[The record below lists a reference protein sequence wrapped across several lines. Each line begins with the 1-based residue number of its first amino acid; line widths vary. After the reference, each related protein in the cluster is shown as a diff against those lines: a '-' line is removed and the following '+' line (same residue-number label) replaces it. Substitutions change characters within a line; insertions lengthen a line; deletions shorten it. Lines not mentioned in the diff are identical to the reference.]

1 MRAKVNPKP
10 AARNGSVRVGSKDK
24 ATVSPEQ
31 VEASKNRNRQCR
43 KSEGH
48 EAILCRAAQTS
59 RVRSQVKRSGELSVA
74 RLCQRPI
81 NAEANCAAEV
91 AESPKPTS
99 PTHPPT
105 HNTRVKPTREAGS
118 AWTTCYARQGKP
130 EAAGLQRER
139 ENGEHGRTVR
149 KLGAGRGQ
157 QRPKPT
163 APPIRRS

>member
-10 AARNGSVRVGSKDK
+10 AARNGAGRVGSTGK
-24 ATVSPEQ
+24 ASEGTEQ
-31 VEASKNRNRQCR
+31 IEASKDRSRQR
-43 KSEGH
+43 RQSVSH
-48 EAILCRAAQTS
+48 EAILCRAARAQC
-59 RVRSQVKRSGELSVA
+59 VRSRVKRSRGA
-74 RLCQRPI
+74 RTSRTHQRAI
-81 NAEANCAAEV
+81 NAEASGAAGV
-91 AESPKPTS
+91 DALPKPTT
-99 PTHPPT
+99 PTHLPT

>member
-10 AARNGSVRVGSKDK
+10 ATRNGVGRVGSTDK
-24 ATVSPEQ
+24 ASASTEQ
-31 VEASKNRNRQCR
+31 VEASRSRSRQRCQYV
-43 KSEGH
+43 SH
-48 EAILCRAAQTS
+48 EVLLCRAARTRCIRS
-59 RVRSQVKRSGELSVA
+59 RVKRSAEMPAVRMS
-74 RLCQRPI
+74 QRTT
-81 NAEANCAAEV
+81 NAEGRDATEV
-91 AESPKPTS
+91 SASPKPITS
-99 PTHPPT
+99 IRQPT

-149 KLGAGRGQ
+149 KLGAGRGR

>member
-10 AARNGSVRVGSKDK
+10 PARNGSWRAGSKEQ
-24 ATVSPEQ
+24 ASASTEQ
-31 VEASKNRNRQCR
+31 VEASKYRSRKRRQ
-43 KSEGH
+43 SVSH
-48 EAILCRAAQTS
+48 EAILCRAARTS
-59 RVRSQVKRSGELSVA
+59 FIRSRVKRSREA
-74 RLCQRPI
+74 RANLASQRPI
-81 NAEANCAAEV
+81 NAEVCDAAGI
-91 AESPKPTS
+91 AAPPKPTT
-99 PTHPPT
+99 PTHLPT